1 MTTTA
6 ACYNIVYIIGTNSFI
21 CELQREDA
29 RVTVHIVFSVRQVEH
44 RQEVPHSSVRS
55 DSYALGPRLWSTPHS
70 VSSLWTCPTPLCNPF
85 NSSAWPTASALRPS
99 GRLGSGPR
107 LPRGR
112 SEPPSDQPCRS
123 PSAVA
128 TTKCISLSFTER
140 NVTVGCLRG
149 NISPPIWWQEHE
161 KSLFV

>member
-1 MTTTA
+1 MWLILQLLGAKFIEHNFFFLTDQSCMTTTA

-21 CELQREDA
+21 CKLQREDA

-44 RQEVPHSSVRS
+44 RQQAPHSSVRS
-55 DSYALGPRLWSTPHS
+55 DSYALGPPLWSTPHS
-70 VSSLWTCPTPLCNPF
+70 VSSLWTCPPPLCNPF
-85 NSSAWPTASALRPS
+85 NSSAWLTASALRPS

-123 PSAVA
+123 PSA
-128 TTKCISLSFTER
+128 CEFLSWHR
-140 NVTVGCLRG
+140 A
-149 NISPPIWWQEHE
+149 
-161 KSLFV
+161 